1 MQGCHRSHQCSIPP
15 AARGCRPSRDPRG
28 RPRGLLPSKIPRRR
42 WTRERPASPLLSRRI
57 GPTRE
62 SQHRCARNELR
73 WLRGWPGRVS
83 VFPRDGNRATTGRRA
98 SAPRSLRDRS
108 RDDDGGG
115 GDWQRWRGSGTDHGA
130 QHHMSRGDEPG
141 GLGRGAPRSGRLGR
155 LGRSDGER
163 RRAGADRAGKTRGCG
178 IVARQRT
185 AHGWPSWNRDCSDAA
200 RPNGPPP
207 PFSPSGSP
215 WGDAHLRVSQVC
227 LLCLH
232 RGCTVDARNETDAAP
247 GRWREEEATWKSTK
261 DCLRGTNSL
270 KTNCERRFALSV
282 IFQLFRS

>member
-207 PFSPSGSP
+207 PLLPLGFPVRRRSPARFSS
-215 WGDAHLRVSQVC
+215 LFVVS
-227 LLCLH
+227 
-232 RGCTVDARNETDAAP
+232 AP
-247 GRWREEEATWKSTK
+247 RLYRWRSERDRRCARALEGRGGHVEKYKGLSARYKFFENK
-261 DCLRGTNSL
+261 LRT
-270 KTNCERRFALSV
+270 
-282 IFQLFRS
+282 